1 MWRSKLYRK
10 SKVKLI
16 MLDYLKTAGVALWV
30 ACGFLFGIFLSL
42 EIFSKLL
49 DLFLQV
55 M

>member
-16 MLDYLKTAGVALWV
+16 MLDLMKTLGVDIWLS
-30 ACGFLFGIFLSL
+30 CGFLLGVFLVL
-42 EIFSKLL
+42 VVFSKLL
-49 DLFLQV
+49 DVFLQV

>member
-16 MLDYLKTAGVALWV
+16 MLDLMKTLGVAIWL
-30 ACGFLFGIFLSL
+30 ACGFLLGVFLVL
-42 EIFSKLL
+42 VVFSKLL
-49 DLFLQV
+49 DVFLQV

>member
-10 SKVKLI
+10 SEARFT

-30 ACGFLFGIFLSL
+30 ACGFLFGVFLVL
-42 EIFSKLL
+42 VIFSKLL
-49 DLFLQV
+49 DVFLQV